1 MLLPFHVVQGRKG
14 IRRAL
19 VIHWVRRPQDHLQVW
34 LFTGKTHGTQCLFI
48 LTSMI
53 YYSKGCKAQSAKA
66 KGIWDKVWGKS
77 GGSFQGFPH
86 SGVAEYV
93 SNYPN
98 SKLRWHLQNAVCQ
111 GSSLE
116 TPCPRFLLRAD
127 HRGNLCLAWT
137 IFQTPRSVQVVMVI
151 FRCV

>member
-1 MLLPFHVVQGRKG
+1 MAPLWGCLA
-14 IRRAL
+14 IRGASFDCHDCGGVL
-19 VIHWVRRPQDHLQVW
+19 GSSQSPPILKISQEDPQDSVCRH
-34 LFTGKTHGTQCLFI
+34 TPMA
-48 LTSMI
+48 MI

-127 HRGNLCLAWT
+127 HRGNLCLA
-137 IFQTPRSVQVVMVI
+137 
-151 FRCV
+151 